1 MNEAQSMTAN
11 PRYAAI
17 DAARGL
23 ALVAMF
29 VFHII
34 WDLAYFGLV
43 AETLPQESAFRWFGH
58 SIAAA
63 FVGLSGFGLALSAR
77 HGLDM
82 AHALRRIGLVAA
94 AAALVSAATY
104 AIFPEAFIFFGIL
117 HLIALASLCA
127 LPLLG
132 APSWL
137 VGTLAAMALA
147 APLLISAPTFDAPI
161 WWWLGLGTSEPRSND
176 WRPFLPWFGIMLTG
190 LLAGRALLAQ
200 GLPGAL
206 LQWQP
211 QNSSARALVFGGRHS
226 LLVYLIHQPIFIA
239 LIFVISSFAG
249 RAVVPGAEGFISS
262 CISQCQATGGDRGI
276 CTRACGCIVDEAQ
289 AQNLWRAIASNR
301 IAPDENE
308 KFGAI
313 TRACVARHAPKTP

>member
-1 MNEAQSMTAN
+1 MAQSMTAS

-63 FVGLSGFGLALSAR
+63 FVGLSGLGLALAAR
-77 HGLDM
+77 NGLDM
-82 AHALRRIGLVAA
+82 AQALRRIGLVAA
-94 AAALVSAATY
+94 AAALVSAASY

-132 APSWL
+132 APAWI
-137 VGTLAAMALA
+137 VGALAAMALA

-161 WWWLGLGTSEPRSND
+161 WWWLGLGTIEPRSND
-176 WRPFLPWFGIMLTG
+176 WRPFLPWFGIMLAG
-190 LLAGRALLAQ
+190 LLMGRALLAQ

-206 LQWQP
+206 SQWQP
-211 QNSSARALVFGGRHS
+211 QNAPARALVFGGRHS
-226 LLVYLIHQPIFIA
+226 LIVYLVHQPIFIA

-262 CISQCQATGGDRGI
+262 CISQCQATGGNSGI

-308 KFGAI
+308 KFGEI
-313 TRACVARHAPKTP
+313 TRACVARNAPKTP